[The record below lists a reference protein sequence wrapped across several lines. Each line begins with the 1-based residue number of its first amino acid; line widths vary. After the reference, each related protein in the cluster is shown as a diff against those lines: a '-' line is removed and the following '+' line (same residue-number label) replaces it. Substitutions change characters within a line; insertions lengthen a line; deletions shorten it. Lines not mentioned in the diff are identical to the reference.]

1 MIYDASG
8 ERVNSLKSGPSRWL
22 ALAGIV
28 ASALALGLYARGGH
42 AWPLGFV
49 ALVPWLLTLSRA
61 NTLISALLSGWLMS
75 VAFVLAV
82 FVWFGS
88 AVGSF
93 TGIGTPLALLVAAAL
108 APLLQPQVLAFA
120 LVRHW
125 VGARHG
131 PWLRALAGACAWV
144 ACEWLLP
151 KLLGDTLGHGLA
163 PSASLRQVADLGG
176 AAGITLLLI
185 LVNEALAC
193 AATRWRDGARALLP
207 PLALA
212 AAVPALMFGYG
223 QLRLSTLP
231 LEPDATTPWL
241 RIGMLQSAIV
251 DYEGMRREIGTYA
264 VVRKV
269 LDTHF
274 GLSRAAIEHHGVDA
288 LLWSETV
295 YPTTF
300 GHPRSADGAALD
312 QEILDFATAS
322 GVPLVFGTY
331 DVDAGG
337 EYNAAAFVEPKTG
350 LLGFY
355 RKTHPFPLTEYVPA
369 WMEGPLVRSW
379 LPWMG
384 SWQPGSGARVFPLR
398 AADGRELQVLPL
410 ICLDDVH
417 PDLAIEGARLGA
429 QAIIGL
435 SNDAWFSADP
445 NGARL
450 HLAVAT
456 FRSIETR
463 LPQLRVTTNGLSA
476 YVDMTGE
483 VVVSTA
489 LGDQAVLAGELPA
502 RDPPSTLMVRWGDWV
517 GAAALAFLLALLARR
532 VFSAWSGRAAR
543 AAAPLRAAEAPAAY
557 AADLVVLTPSWRIA
571 TALLRLAAAAGLL
584 TLLLLMLLR
593 DGLQVNSLSQIRLY
607 AGAVLLPLIAA
618 WGIQRLFAAAAT
630 VEGGLLVLRQRAQR
644 VEIPV
649 ASIVGVHVWRLPLPG
664 VGVDLQLVS
673 GRRWGLRLTDPHAL
687 LRALDAAGGA
697 PRLDQHSRRI
707 ADYATARATAAR
719 RWLDHPLVKF
729 ALFPLVPAL
738 PAFRLHQ
745 HIAFGGTL
753 GEYYTYGLKAWL
765 IGLLIWWAAWSI
777 GLMLFAA
784 ALRIGGEACTLLAQR
799 WRPAQ
804 LVDFRYRLEWLLR
817 LVFYFGV
824 PAWLLLR
831 IVVG

>member
-1 MIYDASG
+1 LNLPLFS
-8 ERVNSLKSGPSRWL
+8 RSLWL
-22 ALAGIV
+22 PLAGI
-28 ASALALGLYARGGH
+28 ATSALLLGVYALGGH
-42 AWPLGFV
+42 AWPLGFI
-49 ALVPWLLTLSRA
+49 ALLPWLLTLNRTQTFA
-61 NTLISALLSGWLMS
+61 GALLSGWLMS

-82 FVWFGS
+82 FAWFGT

-93 TGIGTPLALLVAAAL
+93 TGVGTPMALLLAAIL

-120 LVRHW
+120 VARQLA
-125 VGARHG
+125 GLRHG
-131 PWLRALAGACAWV
+131 AFLRALAGASAWV
-144 ACEWLLP
+144 ACEWLWP

-163 PSASLRQVADLGG
+163 QSQSLRQIADLGG

-185 LVNEALAC
+185 LANEALAC
-193 AATRWRDGARALLP
+193 AATRWRDGVRALAP
-207 PLALA
+207 PLLLA
-212 AAVPALMFGYG
+212 AAIPALMLGYG
-223 QLRLSTLP
+223 QWRLSTLQ
-231 LEPDATTPWL
+231 LEPDAATPYL
-241 RIGMLQSAIV
+241 RIGILQSAIV
-251 DYEGMRREIGTYA
+251 DYEGQRREIGAYA

-300 GHPRSADGAALD
+300 GHPRSEDGAALD

-331 DVDAGG
+331 DVDADG

-355 RKTHPFPLTEYVPA
+355 RKTHPFPLTEHVPA
-369 WMEGPLVRSW
+369 WLDVPRIRGW

-398 AADGRELQVLPL
+398 ATDGRELQVLPL
-410 ICLDDVH
+410 ICLDDVR
-417 PDLAIEGARLGA
+417 PQLAIDGARLGA

-435 SNDAWFSADP
+435 SNDAWFSANP

-489 LGDQAVLAGELPA
+489 MGDQAVLAGELPV
-502 RDPPSTLMVRWGDWV
+502 RDPPPTLMLLWGDWI
-517 GAAALAFLLALLARR
+517 GGAALAFALLLAVAGVWRAWRERR
-532 VFSAWSGRAAR
+532 GVPAIAAVADDPSVF
-543 AAAPLRAAEAPAAY
+543 AAE
-557 AADLVVLTPSWRIA
+557 VVLLTPAWRI
-571 TALLRLAAAAGLL
+571 TLALLRLAAATGLL
-584 TLLLLMLLR
+584 ALLLFMLTGE
-593 DGLQVNSLSQIRLY
+593 GLQVNSLSQIRLY
-607 AGAVLLPLIAA
+607 GWAVVAPLIAA
-618 WGIQRLFAAAAT
+618 WGLARAFAATAT
-630 VEGGLLVLRQRAQR
+630 VAGDVLLLRQRQQR
-644 VEIPV
+644 IEIPLL
-649 ASIVGVHVWRLPLPG
+649 SIAQLHLWRLPLPG
-664 VGVDLQLVS
+664 TGVDLQFVS
-673 GRRWGLRLTDPHAL
+673 GRRWGQGIQMADPHAL
-687 LRALDAAGGA
+687 LRALGAAGS
-697 PRLDQHSRRI
+697 PVRLDDHSRRI
-707 ADYATARATAAR
+707 ADFAAARAKAAR
-719 RWLDHPLVKF
+719 PWLDHPLVKF

-745 HIAFGGTL
+745 HIAFGGTF
-753 GEYYTYGLKAWL
+753 GEYYTYGLAAWL
-765 IGLLIWWAAWSI
+765 IGLLIWWAAWSL

-784 ALRIGGEACTLLAQR
+784 ALRIVSEACAMLAL
-799 WRPAQ
+799 WGRPTRAAE
-804 LVDFRYRLEWLLR
+804 VRGGVEWLSR
-817 LVFYFGV
+817 LAFYLGV

>member
-1 MIYDASG
+1 M
-8 ERVNSLKSGPSRWL
+8 
-22 ALAGIV
+22 
-28 ASALALGLYARGGH
+28 LGLYARGGH

-49 ALVPWLLTLSRA
+49 ALLPWLLALNQTRTLA
-61 NTLISALLSGWLMS
+61 GALLSGWLMS

-82 FVWFGS
+82 FAWFGT

-93 TGIGTPLALLVAAAL
+93 TGIGTPMALLLAAVL

-120 LVRHW
+120 LVRHLAA
-125 VGARHG
+125 ARYG
-131 PWLRALAGACAWV
+131 PLLTALAGACAWV
-144 ACEWLLP
+144 ACEWSIP

-163 PSASLRQVADLGG
+163 PSQSLRQIADLGG
-176 AAGITLLLI
+176 AAGITLLLL
-185 LVNEALAC
+185 LVNEALAH
-193 AATRWRDGARALLP
+193 AVTRWRNGVRALVP

-212 AAVPALMFGYG
+212 AAIPALMLGYG
-223 QLRLSTLP
+223 QWRLSTLQ
-231 LEPDATTPWL
+231 LEPDPATPYL

-251 DYEGMRREIGTYA
+251 DYEGQRREIGAYA

-300 GHPRSADGAALD
+300 GRPRSEDGAALD
-312 QEILDFATAS
+312 QEILDFATSS

-331 DVDAGG
+331 DIDADG
-337 EYNAAAFVEPKTG
+337 EYNAAAFVEPKSG

-369 WMEGPLVRSW
+369 WLDGPRVRGW

-384 SWQPGSGARVFPLR
+384 SWRPGSGARVFPLR

-410 ICLDDVH
+410 ICLDDVR
-417 PDLAIEGARLGA
+417 PQLAIEGARLGA

-435 SNDAWFSADP
+435 SNDAWFSANP

-476 YVDMTGE
+476 YVDITGE

-489 LGDQAVLAGELPA
+489 MGDQAVLAGELPV
-502 RDPPSTLMVRWGDWV
+502 RDPPPTLMLRWGDWV
-517 GAAALAFLLALLARR
+517 GGAALALLLSLVAAGIWRSWR
-532 VFSAWSGRAAR
+532 DRTGAPAIAAAVDDPGNFSAEV
-543 AAAPLRAAEAPAAY
+543 L
-557 AADLVVLTPSWRIA
+557 LLTPAWRSA
-571 TALLRLAAAAGLL
+571 TGVLRLAAAAGLL
-584 TLLLLMLLR
+584 ALLLFMLTGE
-593 DGLQVNSLSQIRLY
+593 GLQVNSLAQIRLY
-607 AGAVLLPLIAA
+607 GWAVVAPLIAA
-618 WGIQRLFAAAAT
+618 WVIGRVFAATAT
-630 VEGGLLVLRQRAQR
+630 VEGDVLLLRQRQR
-644 VEIPV
+644 RIEIPI
-649 ASIVGVHVWRLPLPG
+649 ASIALIRLWRLPSPG
-664 VGVDLQLVS
+664 TGVDLQFVS
-673 GRRWGLRLTDPHAL
+673 GRSWGQGIQMADPHAL
-687 LRALDAAGGA
+687 LRALGAAGS
-697 PRLDQHSRRI
+697 PVRLDDHSRRI
-707 ADYATARATAAR
+707 ADFAAARAKSAR
-719 RWLDHPLVKF
+719 PWLDHPLVKF
-729 ALFPLVPAL
+729 VLFPLVPAL

-745 HIAFGGTL
+745 HIAFGGTF
-753 GEYYTYGLKAWL
+753 GEYYTYGLGAWL
-765 IGLLIWWAAWSI
+765 IGLMIWWAAWSI

-784 ALRIGGEACTLLAQR
+784 LLRIASEACALLALW
-799 WRPAQ
+799 WRPTRAAAVRGSVES
-804 LVDFRYRLEWLLR
+804 LSR
-817 LVFYFGV
+817 LVFYLGV

-831 IVVG
+831 IVAG

>member
-1 MIYDASG
+1 MKA
-8 ERVNSLKSGPSRWL
+8 LLPSHPRWL
-22 ALAGIV
+22 ALAGI
-28 ASALALGLYARGGH
+28 ASSALLLGLYARGGH
-42 AWPLGFV
+42 AWPLGFI
-49 ALVPWLLTLSRA
+49 ALLPWLLTLNHTR
-61 NTLISALLSGWLMS
+61 TLAGALLSGWLMS

-82 FVWFGS
+82 FVWFGT

-93 TGIGTPLALLVAAAL
+93 TGSGTPLALLVAAAL

-125 VGARHG
+125 VGARNG

-193 AATRWRDGARALLP
+193 AVTRWRDGARALLP

-223 QLRLSTLP
+223 QLRLSTLQ
-231 LEPDATTPWL
+231 LEPDAATPYL
-241 RIGMLQSAIV
+241 RIGMIQSAIV
-251 DYEGMRREIGTYA
+251 DYEGMRREMGAYA

-312 QEILDFATAS
+312 REILDFATAS

-369 WMEGPLVRSW
+369 WLDGPRVRAL

-410 ICLDDVH
+410 ICLDDVR

-429 QAIIGL
+429 QAIVGL

-489 LGDQAVLAGELPA
+489 LGDQSVLAGELPA
-502 RDPPSTLMVRWGDWV
+502 RDPPPTLMVRWGDWV
-517 GAAALAFLLALLARR
+517 GGAALAFLLVLVVHR
-532 VFSAWSGRAAR
+532 VFSAWSRR
-543 AAAPLRAAEAPAAY
+543 TSSAAAPLLAADVAAAY
-557 AADLVVLTPSWRIA
+557 AADVVVLTRSWRIA
-571 TALLRLAAAAGLL
+571 TALLRLTAGAGLL
-584 TLLLLMLLR
+584 ALLLLMLLR

-607 AGAVLLPLIAA
+607 AWAVLLPLIAA
-618 WGIQRLFAAAAT
+618 WAIQRVFAAAAT

-644 VEIPV
+644 IEIPV
-649 ASIVGVHVWRLPLPG
+649 ASIVLVHVWRLPLPG

-673 GRRWGLRLTDPHAL
+673 GRRWGIRLADPHAL
-687 LRALDAAGGA
+687 LRALDAAGA
-697 PRLDQHSRRI
+697 ALRLDEHSRRI
-707 ADYATARATAAR
+707 ADYAAARAAAAR

-729 ALFPLVPAL
+729 VLFPLVPAL

-745 HIAFGGTL
+745 HIAFGGTF

-784 ALRIGGEACTLLAQR
+784 ALRMGGEACTLLAQR
-799 WRPAQ
+799 WRPPQ

>member
-1 MIYDASG
+1 MHRS
-8 ERVNSLKSGPSRWL
+8 PHPRWL
-22 ALAGIV
+22 ALAGIS
-28 ASALALGLYARGGH
+28 ASALLLGVYARGGH

-49 ALVPWLLTLSRA
+49 ALLPWLLTLNRTR
-61 NTLISALLSGWLMS
+61 TLADALLSGWLMS

-82 FVWFGS
+82 FVWFGT

-93 TGIGTPLALLVAAAL
+93 TGSGTPLALLVATVL
-108 APLLQPQVLAFA
+108 APLLQPQVLALS

-131 PWLRALAGACAWV
+131 PGLRALAGACAWV
-144 ACEWLLP
+144 ACEWLVP

-193 AATRWRDGARALLP
+193 AVSRRRDGVRALLR

-212 AAVPALMFGYG
+212 ATVPALMFGYG
-223 QLRLSTLP
+223 QLRLSTLQ
-231 LEPDATTPWL
+231 LEADATTPWL
-241 RIGMLQSAIV
+241 RIGMIQSAIV
-251 DYEGMRREIGTYA
+251 DYEGMRREIGAYA

-312 QEILDFATAS
+312 REILDFATAS

-331 DVDAGG
+331 DVDADG

-369 WMEGPLVRSW
+369 WLDGPRVRAL

-410 ICLDDVH
+410 ICLDDVR

-489 LGDQAVLAGELPA
+489 LGDQSVLAGELPA
-502 RDPPSTLMVRWGDWV
+502 RDPPPTLMVRWGDWV
-517 GAAALAFLLALLARR
+517 GGAALAFLLLLLPVRR
-532 VFSAWSGRAAR
+532 VFSARSRRTAR
-543 AAAPLRAAEAPAAY
+543 AAAPVLVQEAATPY
-557 AADLVVLTPSWRIA
+557 ATDVVVLTRSWRIA
-571 TALLRLAAAAGLL
+571 TALLRLIGAAGLL
-584 TLLLLMLLR
+584 ALLLLMLLR
-593 DGLQVNSLSQIRLY
+593 EGLQVNSLSQIRLY
-607 AGAVLLPLIAA
+607 AWAVLLPLIAA
-618 WGIQRLFAAAAT
+618 WAIQRVFAAAAT

-644 VEIPV
+644 IEIPV
-649 ASIVGVHVWRLPLPG
+649 ASIVLVHVWRLPLPG

-673 GRRWGLRLTDPHAL
+673 GRRWGIRLADPLLLADALATAGSPLRLDE
-687 LRALDAAGGA
+687 
-697 PRLDQHSRRI
+697 HSRRI
-707 ADYATARATAAR
+707 ADYAAARAAATR

-729 ALFPLVPAL
+729 VLFPLIPAL

-745 HIAFGGTL
+745 YIAFGGTF

-799 WRPAQ
+799 WRPTQ
-804 LVDFRYRLEWLLR
+804 LVEFRYRLEWLLR
-817 LVFYFGV
+817 LAFYFGV

-831 IVVG
+831 VVVG